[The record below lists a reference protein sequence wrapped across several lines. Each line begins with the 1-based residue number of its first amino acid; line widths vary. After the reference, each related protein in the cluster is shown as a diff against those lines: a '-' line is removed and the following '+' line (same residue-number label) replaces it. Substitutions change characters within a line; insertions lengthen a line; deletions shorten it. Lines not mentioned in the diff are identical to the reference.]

1 VFISENDELLSLH
14 ILIIYIMYLP
24 FYINYTFIIIAN
36 TPMRPKFNFD
46 KKELADGSISSM
58 SRSDSVDFES
68 VINKKT
74 QLSDEE
80 VERFTFKS
88 VQSSAS
94 DELLSKI
101 LSNRIGLQYFLN
113 YCIKELVVEDV
124 LFWLDIECFQ
134 TIEPK
139 LKELYISFLIIT
151 YIIDGAPL
159 KINISEELRNNFFIQ
174 YAENP
179 LSNELFDEIQE
190 EIYSTI
196 QCFHYAKFEKSKLF
210 ESLVNTRKKGK

>member
-1 VFISENDELLSLH
+1 ME
-14 ILIIYIMYLP
+14 
-24 FYINYTFIIIAN
+24 
-36 TPMRPKFNFD
+36 
-46 KKELADGSISSM
+46 
-58 SRSDSVDFES
+58 RSDSFDIDNIVPR
-68 VINKKT
+68 IIPLN
-74 QLSDEE
+74 DEDN
-80 VERFTFKS
+80 ERFTFKS
-88 VQSSAS
+88 IQSSRT

-139 LKELYISFLIIT
+139 LKEIYISFIIVT

-174 YAENP
+174 YSENP

-210 ESLVNTRKKGK
+210 ESLLNTRKKGNTIVLSA